1 MEYNIKN
8 NYYTEYTKKRK
19 PCRETKLIIMIL
31 VIMLLVGIIYFQKM
45 NIYASQQ
52 KNNQINNSSKV
63 ENINNEQERE
73 IIDTEEVF
81 PEEENV
87 APPVEE
93 EKVVELDYFKDAVFI
108 GDSRTEGFILNNG
121 LSSKTI
127 SYTYKGLQVNTIFT
141 DKVINMDG
149 KKITI
154 MDALK
159 ETSFSKAYIMLGINE
174 TGWVYNDLFI
184 RKYSE
189 IIDEIR
195 KINSNCII
203 YVQSILP
210 VSKKV
215 SDEHDYI
222 KNSKINEYNSLLEQM
237 SQDKNVY
244 YINVK
249 EAVINEEGVLPE
261 DAATDG
267 IHLNKI
273 YCQKWLE
280 YLKKHAI

>member
-1 MEYNIKN
+1 
-8 NYYTEYTKKRK
+8 
-19 PCRETKLIIMIL
+19 
-31 VIMLLVGIIYFQKM
+31 MLLVGIIYFQKM

-52 KNNQINNSSKV
+52 KNNQINNNSKI
-63 ENINNEQERE
+63 ENINNEQECE
-73 IIDTEEVF
+73 IVDIEEVIDEEKVILPENIISSENTEKVPKEENVVF

-195 KINSNCII
+195 KINPNCII

-244 YINVK
+244 YLNVQ
-249 EAVINEEGVLPE
+249 EAIINEEGVLPE

-267 IHLNKI
+267 IHLNKT

-280 YLKKHAI
+280 YLKKHAV